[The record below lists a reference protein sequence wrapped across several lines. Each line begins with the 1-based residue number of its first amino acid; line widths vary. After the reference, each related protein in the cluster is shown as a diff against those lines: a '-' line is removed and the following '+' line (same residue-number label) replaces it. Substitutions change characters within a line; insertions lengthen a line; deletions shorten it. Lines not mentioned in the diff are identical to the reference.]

1 MTSPM
6 PGDRSDG
13 RIEAALRSTRF
24 RRQREAD
31 WRRLEAI
38 LVEAERG
45 GTAALTYGQARDL
58 AGLYR
63 EAANALSV
71 ARAISLDRA
80 LLDYLEAL
88 TARAW
93 LAVYAPQTTP
103 GRVVA
108 RFFAGAGP
116 AAVRR
121 SWPALL
127 VAGLALILGVA
138 VGILLY
144 RADPSWFGVL
154 IPPDLAGPRG
164 PGASTEE
171 LRGFLYD
178 PVTDA
183 SGLSAFASYLFSHN
197 TLVAVFAFGLG
208 AFAAAPTILL
218 LIYNGAIVGA
228 FIGLH
233 VERGL
238 GWDLGGW
245 LSIHGVTELSAIVIA
260 SAGGVLMGA
269 AVLFPGPRAR
279 GAALRHAGRDAV
291 KLAVVAAVML
301 IAAAFLEGFGRQ
313 LITDRGARYAIG
325 WGAGALWLAWF
336 LFAGRGGAAR

>member
-108 RFFAGAGP
+108 RCF
-116 AAVRR
+116 
-121 SWPALL
+121 
-127 VAGLALILGVA
+127 
-138 VGILLY
+138 
-144 RADPSWFGVL
+144 
-154 IPPDLAGPRG
+154 
-164 PGASTEE
+164 
-171 LRGFLYD
+171 
-178 PVTDA
+178 
-183 SGLSAFASYLFSHN
+183 
-197 TLVAVFAFGLG
+197 
-208 AFAAAPTILL
+208 
-218 LIYNGAIVGA
+218 
-228 FIGLH
+228 
-233 VERGL
+233 
-238 GWDLGGW
+238 
-245 LSIHGVTELSAIVIA
+245 
-260 SAGGVLMGA
+260 
-269 AVLFPGPRAR
+269 
-279 GAALRHAGRDAV
+279 
-291 KLAVVAAVML
+291 
-301 IAAAFLEGFGRQ
+301 
-313 LITDRGARYAIG
+313 
-325 WGAGALWLAWF
+325 
-336 LFAGRGGAAR
+336 